1 MNRFYPHLFEP
12 IRIGRLLLKSR
23 LIASPNSQNDI
34 NPDGTLHERNIAYFA
49 RKAQGGA
56 ASVTVGDGIVER
68 RRGMSHPIQLLLDS
82 DVCLPSL
89 VRCAE
94 AIHRFGSIASV
105 ELSHGGACCDPAFIG
120 GQRPIGP
127 SEVPVKIGFQT
138 EGEVETRSE
147 AMTPLM
153 MADLAERYAEAAA
166 RAKRAGFDMCCIHGG
181 HGWLLGQFL
190 SPNMNLRT
198 DEYGGS
204 IENRC
209 RFPVMVAEAIRRAAG
224 PDFPIE
230 YRLNGDDFFPGG
242 LTINDAVAAC
252 KILEPHVDAF
262 HVSAGVHYSRSSTLI
277 THSLLF
283 EPRGHLVHLAAAVKA
298 AVKLPVITVGGH
310 AEPAEMERIIASG
323 RADVIALARQTLADP
338 DTIHKAR
345 LGREAEIR
353 RCLRCGYCQAT
364 RFMTGTARCSVN
376 PEIGQED
383 ALRFL
388 RPSARSKRV
397 FVAGGGPAGMQA
409 ALTAA
414 RLGHKVTLYEK
425 SDSLGGA
432 LRFAKNVPFKSD
444 LFKLTESMAAEL
456 SHCRVDVRLLTEVT
470 PALAQ
475 SVAPDVLI
483 AAFGAKPI
491 VPPIAGTD
499 KPFVRLAS
507 QTEQTGEVG
516 DRVVVIGGGLVG
528 CETAVHL
535 AQRPN
540 RQNEVTI
547 VEMLD
552 KPAGDGNFRYRWV
565 LEEQL
570 ERSGV
575 TLLLRTRCVA
585 ITDAGVT
592 VQSEAGEERTIPADT
607 AVIAAG
613 VRSLQDEAE
622 ALRECA
628 PIYIPIGDCV
638 KPGQV
643 TQAIRS
649 GHDAALSVDAAML
662 SF

>member
-12 IRIGRLLLKSR
+12 IRIGRLLLKNR

-34 NPDGTLHERNIAYFA
+34 NPDGTLHERNNAYFA

-56 ASVTVGDGIVER
+56 ASVTIGDGIVER
-68 RRGMSHPIQLLLDS
+68 HRGKDHPVQLLLDS
-82 DVCLPSL
+82 DACLPSL

-94 AIHRFGSIASV
+94 GIHRFGAIASL
-105 ELSHGGACCDPAFIG
+105 ELSHGGVCSDPAFIG

-138 EGEVETRSE
+138 EEEVETRSE
-147 AMTPLM
+147 AMTPAM
-153 MADLAERYAEAAA
+153 MADLAEKFAEGAA
-166 RAKRAGFDMCCIHGG
+166 RAKLAGFDMCCVHGG

-204 IENRC
+204 VENRC
-209 RFPVMVAEAIRRAAG
+209 RFPIMVVRAIREATG
-224 PDFPIE
+224 PDFAIE

-242 LTINDAVAAC
+242 LTIDDAVAAC
-252 KILEPHVDAF
+252 KILEPYVDAF

-310 AEPAEMERIIASG
+310 AEPAEMERIVASG
-323 RADVIALARQTLADP
+323 QADIIAIARQTLADP
-338 DTIHKAR
+338 DTIHKAQS
-345 LGREAEIR
+345 GREAEIR
-353 RCLRCGYCQAT
+353 RCLRCGYCQAA
-364 RFMTGTARCSVN
+364 RFTLGTARCSVN
-376 PEIGQED
+376 PEIGQEES
-383 ALRFL
+383 LRFL
-388 RPSARSKRV
+388 RRADRPKRV

-414 RLGHKVTLYEK
+414 RLGHAVTLYEK
-425 SDSLGGA
+425 TDSLGGA
-432 LRFAKNVPFKSD
+432 LRFAKSVPFKSD
-444 LFKLTESMAAEL
+444 LFKLTETMAAEL
-456 SHCRVDVRLLTEVT
+456 AHCGVDVRLRAEVT
-470 PALAQ
+470 PALVQEA
-475 SVAPDVLI
+475 APDVLI

-491 VPPIAGTD
+491 IPPIDGVD
-499 KPFVRLAS
+499 KPFVKLAS
-507 QTEQTGEVG
+507 QAEQTGEIG

-528 CETAVHL
+528 CETAIHL
-535 AQRPN
+535 ARRPN
-540 RQNEVTI
+540 RQNEITI

-552 KPAGDGNFRYRWV
+552 KFAGDSNFRYRWV
-565 LEEQL
+565 VEEQL
-570 ERSGV
+570 EKSKV

-585 ITDAGVT
+585 ITDAGV
-592 VQSEAGEERTIPADT
+592 VVRDAAGEERTIPADT

-613 VRSLQDEAE
+613 VRSSRDEAE

-628 PIYIPIGDCV
+628 PVYIPIGDCV

-643 TQAIRS
+643 TQAIRA
-649 GHDAALSVDAAML
+649 GHDAALAISAADAD
-662 SF
+662 